1 MPASAET
8 RAAADLVRAEQL
20 VALAG
25 AQPVGAQPVAPP
37 IDYNVPY
44 SPPPPPPPP
53 VELVAPDAPPPVP
66 PTLPQPGEPGAENYY
81 GNDPSLGP
89 VDPGAPNY
97 SVLTEG
103 PQDVASSGNTYP
115 VGLGPYPTLEP
126 GVYQGNYFG
135 NDPTLGLTSQDVPR
149 YSLLES
155 ERDVASSGNTY
166 AVGTG
171 PRPGLGAGV
180 HSFGSYQEG
189 TEGRTLGGAREAT
202 GLANLE
208 YQLAGGVPGSSR
220 LTRFSG
226 EKDTMSPEA
235 ITAGLAAAGPVA
247 IAGIA
252 RAALAAGASIPAIAA
267 RLGMS
272 AAELK
277 LTLAEF
283 AGGAGIIGASES
295 YRPEGMRPSVIDR
308 ATTRVRGWFDGD
320 EDRSSAAVED
330 LSQPRGEQPDTLEAL
345 EAERLANIE
354 DWMAWNKFKEEQDR
368 LEGLPHPGFRWPP
381 QLFPPP
387 TPEAQAMRNFREYR
401 GQTSAEEELLRLKH
415 AERAAGL
422 NRPRITPADLRRLN
436 PEEHAGFD
444 EALPSEVA
452 ISRLREN
459 SPFGGLSPRAAA
471 LDAASEVITALSPG
485 EKARGRRYAETAA
498 GFPTVR
504 RERGGLAGL
513 ADRGRYGDS
522 MLVHMAPEEVAGL
535 ASLTPNGVTTNP
547 ETGLPE
553 MFNLRAMLP
562 TIITIGA
569 GIMSGGTLSPLAAAA
584 LSGVTTA
591 AVSEGTTSERLG
603 KGLAA
608 GIGTYGMGQL
618 TGSLGSAGAA
628 ADAQGTAAISDAA
641 LQDMAS
647 RPGVSF
653 TDLNAETQ
661 TALRAQGIT
670 PDKWSAL
677 RPGWDANLQ
686 DMTPAN
692 PAVPQVFTGPGVG
705 TPTAGPYGP
714 LMAPSAGGG
723 WAGEPAHWY
732 DAHQRGRGL
741 PFYPDNIT
749 SGAAPMPQGFDPSLQ
764 TTTGSATPSPLFGP
778 NKLALQA
785 QSAKFRPL
793 QSSYSPEQL
802 RQAAAGVFDPTVR
815 AAQARSAYEAAGP
828 MERLEFAG
836 KGLGQVDLSSWGEA
850 APGKIAVGDLAT
862 PALQTAIGIG
872 GTLPVEEYEP
882 PARRTYDDQGPYLPA
897 ERRRRTLP
905 PGYTPGVS
913 PQLTYFAA
921 GTHGKTV
928 SGGLPTLYAQSGTS
942 PAEQGEDPS
951 GGIGNVQGGPSP
963 TGGGIAFSPPAVAP
977 KTGYGSGKISLVD
990 FPPPEAHHHEMSV
1003 IAARAADEDQGFIES
1018 LFDYTVPQG
1027 HVNPETGQP
1036 TIEDSINMAAVA
1048 GTVIG
1053 AITGI
1058 PGLGTGMGAIGR
1070 SSMGLHADQNTATPD
1085 ANPGEQGGPGE
1096 DDLRLLAA
1104 PALPGT
1110 SEEERLAEEERQ
1122 RMLALSGN
1130 QRFTGLP
1137 PATYQPGIDPQFSY
1151 FAQEGTGG
1159 MTIEENIDVE
1169 TAAEMPAGV
1178 AATTGIMQGAPVE
1191 VQDDVE
1197 VRLSERQVE
1206 EPQNPRERAIYDRAV
1221 LALQNELEPEVAQR
1235 AIDEFLEVFGPEA
1248 LHMLQEMVRGER
1260 ENGGTVET
1268 ANGETTIAEGELQ
1281 GPDVIAGKIVDPVTG
1296 EETANLRVGENE
1308 YIEPAA
1314 SLARRAQVAGLPP
1327 TPENGAM
1334 LRGEEER
1341 MLRQAVG

>member
-1 MPASAET
+1 MSGLRLPPVAAPQPVNEASAQT
-8 RAAADLVRAEQL
+8 GDLASLPDSSTPNLEPL
-20 VALAG
+20 
-25 AQPVGAQPVAPP
+25 
-37 IDYNVPY
+37 YW
-44 SPPPPPPPP
+44 S
-53 VELVAPDAPPPVP
+53 APD
-66 PTLPQPGEPGAENYY
+66 EK
-81 GNDPSLGP
+81 
-89 VDPGAPNY
+89 
-97 SVLTEG
+97 
-103 PQDVASSGNTYP
+103 
-115 VGLGPYPTLEP
+115 
-126 GVYQGNYFG
+126 GVRYQITKAKSDYFMG
-135 NDPTLGLTSQDVPR
+135 MQS
-149 YSLLES
+149 
-155 ERDVASSGNTY
+155 
-166 AVGTG
+166 
-171 PRPGLGAGV
+171 
-180 HSFGSYQEG
+180 G

-208 YQLAGGVPGSSR
+208 YQLAGGVPSSSR

-283 AGGAGIIGASES
+283 AAGAGIIGVSESS

-320 EDRSSAAVED
+320 EDGSSAAVEN
-330 LSQPRGEQPDTLEAL
+330 LSPRT
-345 EAERLANIE
+345 
-354 DWMAWNKFKEEQDR
+354 
-368 LEGLPHPGFRWPP
+368 
-381 QLFPPP
+381 
-387 TPEAQAMRNFREYR
+387 
-401 GQTSAEEELLRLKH
+401 
-415 AERAAGL
+415 
-422 NRPRITPADLRRLN
+422 NRPRVTPEDLRRLN
-436 PEEHAGFD
+436 PEVHAGFD
-444 EALPSEVA
+444 EALPSEIA

-471 LDAASEVITALSPG
+471 LDAVSEVITALSPG

-504 RERGGLAGL
+504 RGRGGLAGL

-535 ASLTPNGVTTNP
+535 ASLTPNGVTINP

-562 TIITIGA
+562 TIVSIGA

-608 GIGTYGMGQL
+608 GIGSYGMGQL
-618 TGSLGSAGAA
+618 MGSLGSAGAA
-628 ADAQGTAAISDAA
+628 ADPAAAQGVAA
-641 LQDMAS
+641 LPEGGAELLAGG
-647 RPGVSF
+647 RTNVPWESF
-653 TDLNAETQ
+653 KPATQ
-661 TALRAQGIT
+661 QAFEAQGIT
-670 PDKWSAL
+670 GANWSELNKAAS
-677 RPGWDANLQ
+677 ANLQ
-686 DMTPAN
+686 DMTPAIG
-692 PAVPQVFTGPGVG
+692 PSKLALQAQSAEFRPLQSSAVPQGFAGPGVG

-723 WAGEPAHWY
+723 WAGEPAYWHGTQSY
-732 DAHQRGRGL
+732 G
-741 PFYPDNIT
+741 
-749 SGAAPMPQGFDPSLQ
+749 DPSLQ
-764 TTTGSATPSPLFGP
+764 IATGPATPSPP
-778 NKLALQA
+778 
-785 QSAKFRPL
+785 
-793 QSSYSPEQL
+793 SYSQEQL
-802 RQAAAGVFDPTVR
+802 QQAAARAFNPTVK

-836 KGLGQVDLSSWGEA
+836 KGLGQVDLSSWDKA
-850 APGKIAVGDLAT
+850 APGKTAVGDLVT
-862 PALQTAIGIG
+862 PALQTAVGIG

-897 ERRRRTLP
+897 ERRRSSLLDDRR
-905 PGYTPGVS
+905 YIPGVS

-928 SGGLPTLYAQSGTS
+928 SAGLPTLYAWNGSTGDPSDPGDESGNIGEAEAAATAASDNPYGATWGATTATGPHAS
-942 PAEQGEDPS
+942 PTPETVEPPSGMGMTGSNVTTEDIANAMGLAGELSATEGLALGAAKAGVVDEKGNLNPLSAISPTFSLIASAANAPHGSLGIHGLDDPSDPDPS
-951 GGIGNVQGGPSP
+951 GEG
-963 TGGGIAFSPPAVAP
+963 
-977 KTGYGSGKISLVD
+977 
-990 FPPPEAHHHEMSV
+990 
-1003 IAARAADEDQGFIES
+1003 
-1018 LFDYTVPQG
+1018 
-1027 HVNPETGQP
+1027 
-1036 TIEDSINMAAVA
+1036 
-1048 GTVIG
+1048 G
-1053 AITGI
+1053 AI
-1058 PGLGTGMGAIGR
+1058 
-1070 SSMGLHADQNTATPD
+1070 
-1085 ANPGEQGGPGE
+1085 GGPGE
-1096 DDLRLLAA
+1096 DDL
-1104 PALPGT
+1104 PDT
-1110 SEEERLAEEERQ
+1110 DEEERLVQEEEERQ
-1122 RMLALSGN
+1122 RMLALPVN
-1130 QRFTGLP
+1130 PRFTGLP
-1137 PATYQPGIDPQFSY
+1137 PATYRPGIDPQFSY
-1151 FAQEGTGG
+1151 LAQEGTGG

-1197 VRLSERQVE
+1197 VRLSERQAE

-1248 LHMLQEMVRGER
+1248 LHMLQEMVRGDR
-1260 ENGGTVET
+1260 ENGGIVET